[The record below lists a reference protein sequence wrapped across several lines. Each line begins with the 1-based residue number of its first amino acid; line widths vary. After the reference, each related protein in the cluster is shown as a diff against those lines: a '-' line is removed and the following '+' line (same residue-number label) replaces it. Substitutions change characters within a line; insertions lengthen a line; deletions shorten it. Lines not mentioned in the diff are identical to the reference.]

1 MRVENLW
8 GGTFVAQARKEIS
21 RTLVQPKNRQKM
33 GGKGGEE
40 ENVGGITGNILE
52 FKKIRQ
58 N

>member
-1 MRVENLW
+1 M
-8 GGTFVAQARKEIS
+8 AQARKEIS
-21 RTLVQPKNRQKM
+21 RTLVQPKNRQMM
-33 GGKGGEE
+33 GGKRGEE

>member
-33 GGKGGEE
+33 RGKGGEE